1 MWQNLCVA
9 KEEKDSRKI
18 IARNKKALHDYFVL
32 ESFEAGIALKGT
44 EVKSCRDAKVS
55 LAESFVRV
63 ENGELFLQGAYIDV
77 YKSSG
82 YVTHDPIRQRKLL
95 LHRREIT
102 RIASTL
108 AEKGL
113 TMVPISMYF
122 LRGKAKVEVA
132 LVRGKKLY
140 DKRDS
145 LKKKEHERE
154 MRRATRQDYD

>member
-1 MWQNLCVA
+1 VA
-9 KEEKDSRKI
+9 KEEKEKDSRKI
-18 IARNKKALHDYFVL
+18 IARNKKALHDYFVI
-32 ESFEAGIALKGT
+32 EAFEAGIALKGT

-63 ENGELFLQGAYIDV
+63 ENGELLLHGAHIDV

-82 YVTHDPIRQRKLL
+82 YVTHDPTRPRKLL
-95 LHRREIT
+95 MHRREIA
-102 RIASTL
+102 RIASKL

-113 TMVPISMYF
+113 TMVPLSMYF

-140 DKRDS
+140 DKRES

-154 MRRATRQDYD
+154 MRRATRRDYE